1 MVTLTASFSLT
12 MELTAFVIG
21 NIPPPPARVLEI
33 GCGAG
38 ELARALA
45 AARYNVTAVD
55 PDAPEGAIFER
66 MPFEELPERGRF
78 DAVVASRSLHHI
90 ADLGAAVDKIARLL
104 DPRGVL
110 VLDEFAWDR
119 LDEATAA
126 WLYER
131 GRSGEVDRWRDD
143 WREEHEGLH
152 GYEAMRRELDRRFD
166 ERFLAWVPYLYRYEE
181 TDITPVEEQILIE
194 AGRIR
199 PIGFRYVGAALQ

>member
-1 MVTLTASFSLT
+1 
-12 MELTAFVIG
+12 MELTAFVIA

-45 AARYNVTAVD
+45 AARYDVTAVD
-55 PDAPEGAIFER
+55 PDAPEGPIFER
-66 MPFEELPERGRF
+66 VRFEDLPERGRF
-78 DAVVASRSLHHI
+78 GAVVASRSLHHI
-90 ADLGAAVDKIARLL
+90 ADLGVAVDKIARLL
-104 DPRGVL
+104 DPGGVL

-131 GRSGEVDRWRDD
+131 GRPGEVDRWRDD
-143 WREEHEGLH
+143 WRAEHEGLH
-152 GYEAMRRELDRRFD
+152 GYEAMREELDRRFD
-166 ERFLAWVPYLYRYEE
+166 ERFMAWVPYLYRYEE
-181 TDITPVEEQILIE
+181 TDLTPVEEQILIE

-199 PIGFRYVGAALQ
+199 PIGFRYVGAASR

>member
-1 MVTLTASFSLT
+1 
-12 MELTAFVIG
+12 MEPTAFVIA

-45 AARYNVTAVD
+45 AARYDVTAVD
-55 PDAPEGAIFER
+55 PDAPEGPIFER
-66 MPFEELPERGRF
+66 VRFEELPERGGF

-104 DPRGVL
+104 EPGGVL
-110 VLDEFAWDR
+110 VLDEFGWDR
-119 LDEATAA
+119 LDEATAG
-126 WLYER
+126 WLHER
-131 GRSGEVDRWRDD
+131 GMPGEVERWRED
-143 WREEHEGLH
+143 WRKEHEGLH

-166 ERFLAWVPYLYRYEE
+166 ERFLAWVPYFYRYEE

-199 PIGFRYVGAALQ
+199 PIGFRYVGAVSR

>member
-1 MVTLTASFSLT
+1 
-12 MELTAFVIG
+12 MEVTAFVIG

-45 AARYNVTAVD
+45 AARYDVTAVD
-55 PDAPEGAIFER
+55 PNAPDGPIFER
-66 MPFEELPERGRF
+66 MRFEELPERGRF
-78 DAVVASRSLHHI
+78 EAVVASRSLHHV

-104 DPRGVL
+104 VSGGVL

-119 LDEATAA
+119 LDEPTAA
-126 WLYER
+126 LLYER
-131 GRSGEVDRWRDD
+131 GRSGDVDRWRDE
-143 WREEHEGLH
+143 WRDEHEGLH

-166 ERFLAWVPYLYRYEE
+166 ERFLAWVPYLFRYQD
-181 TDITPVEEQILIE
+181 TDITQVEEQILIE

-199 PIGFRYVGAALQ
+199 PIGFRYVGAASR

>member
-1 MVTLTASFSLT
+1 

-45 AARYNVTAVD
+45 AARYDVTAVD

-66 MPFEELPERGRF
+66 MQFEELPERDRF

-104 DPRGVL
+104 DPAGVL

-119 LDEATAA
+119 LDTATAV
-126 WLYER
+126 WLHER
-131 GRSGEVDRWRDD
+131 GMHGEVERWRDD

-152 GYEAMRRELDRRFD
+152 DYEAMRRELDRRFN

-199 PIGFRYVGAALQ
+199 PIGFRYVGAIPR

>member
-1 MVTLTASFSLT
+1 
-12 MELTAFVIG
+12 MEVTAFVIA

-45 AARYNVTAVD
+45 AARYDVTAID
-55 PDAPEGAIFER
+55 PEAPEGPIFER
-66 MPFEELPERGRF
+66 TRFEELPERDRF

-90 ADLGAAVDKIARLL
+90 TDLGAAVDKIARLL
-104 DPRGVL
+104 DPGGVL

-126 WLYER
+126 WLHER
-131 GRSGEVDRWRDD
+131 GRPGDVDRWRDD

-199 PIGFRYVGAALQ
+199 PIGFRYVGAASR

>member
-1 MVTLTASFSLT
+1 

-45 AARYNVTAVD
+45 AARYDVTAVD

-66 MPFEELPERGRF
+66 MQFEELPERDRF

-104 DPRGVL
+104 DSGGVL

-119 LDEATAA
+119 LDTATAV
-126 WLYER
+126 WLHER
-131 GRSGEVDRWRDD
+131 GMHGEVERWRDD

-199 PIGFRYVGAALQ
+199 PIGFRYVGAGPR

>member
-1 MVTLTASFSLT
+1 

-45 AARYNVTAVD
+45 AARYDVTAVD

-66 MPFEELPERGRF
+66 MQFEELPERGRF

-90 ADLGAAVDKIARLL
+90 ADLGAAVDKITRLL

-119 LDEATAA
+119 LDEATAV
-126 WLYER
+126 WLHER
-131 GRSGEVDRWRDD
+131 GMPGEVERWRDD
-143 WREEHEGLH
+143 WRKEHEGLH
-152 GYEAMRRELDRRFD
+152 GYEAMRRELDRCFD

-199 PIGFRYVGAALQ
+199 PIGFRYVGAAPR

>member
-1 MVTLTASFSLT
+1 
-12 MELTAFVIG
+12 MELTGFVIA
-21 NIPPPPARVLEI
+21 NIPPPPARLLEI

-45 AARYNVTAVD
+45 AARYDVTAVD
-55 PDAPEGAIFER
+55 PDAPEGPIFKQMR
-66 MPFEELPERGRF
+66 FEDLPERSRF

-90 ADLGAAVDKIARLL
+90 ADLSAAVDKIARLL
-104 DPRGVL
+104 EPGGVL

-119 LDEATAA
+119 LDDATAA

-131 GRSGEVDRWRDD
+131 GRPGEFGRWRDD
-143 WREEHEGLH
+143 WRDEHEGLH

-166 ERFLAWVPYLYRYEE
+166 ERMLAWVPYLYRYEE

-199 PIGFRYVGAALQ
+199 PIGFRYVGAASR